1 MSDQKFVDPPLEFQG
16 EYTRGGWDNKAK
28 IEALEQRV
36 AQLTQ
41 KLNEVIELVN
51 KQR

>member
-1 MSDQKFVDPPLEFQG
+1 MIERKHPDL
-16 EYTRGGWDNKAK
+16 TRG
-28 IEALEQRV
+28 E